1 MSDVNKFIF
10 NLIRENKKEITRI
23 LIVAAIGSLIATGV
37 PFIYGKLFDLAI
49 VPNSSQNF
57 ILSLIGLWFFISITS
72 NFISNKTVE
81 MGEKLG
87 VKINTETSAD
97 AYSHFIKLPIPFHK
111 KERRGEIIDKI
122 TRSAHRLNNLV
133 DVFSSTLPYFLM
145 LILAVVVMFFF
156 RWQLAF
162 VVILSFFIY
171 TIATVAKTKKL
182 MKIRLHEDK
191 FYNRQYGKIYD
202 KLYNVF
208 LVKNFAMEE
217 REKEDID
224 KRMNRLKKISAHA
237 AKKDAELSTV
247 QDIIYTISFVSV
259 LSLAILFLRSGDLTS
274 GQFIMFFGY
283 TNMAFAPF
291 RHITSIYRN
300 FRLVTVSIRRIVG
313 IRRMIPEEM
322 KHGDKTIPD
331 FKGEIEFENI
341 SFKYP
346 KGKEVL
352 KDVNLKINA
361 GETIALVGK
370 SGVGKTTLS
379 ELILGYYKPDSGKIK
394 ADGVELSKLKLKWLR
409 DQIAIVPQDL
419 NLFNDT
425 LANNLKYAK
434 PEATKEQII
443 QATKAAHA
451 HEFIM
456 NFSKKYASLVGE
468 EGIKLSMGQRQR
480 IAITMAFLKNPKILI
495 LDEPTSALDAESEK
509 KVQEGINK
517 LIKGRTTIIIA
528 HRFSTVRK
536 AHRIIVLDK
545 GRIAE
550 VGNHYELMRKKGI
563 YFKLYS
569 LQKGADLADK

>member
-10 NLIRENKKEITRI
+10 EIVKKNKKDIIRI
-23 LIVAAIGSLIATGV
+23 LIVATIGSLIATGV
-37 PFIYGKLFDLAI
+37 PLIYGKLFDLAI
-49 VPNSSQNF
+49 IPNSSLNF
-57 ILSLIGLWFFISITS
+57 ILSLIGLWFFVSITS

-81 MGEKLG
+81 MGERLG
-87 VKINTETSAD
+87 TKITSDTSSDSFA
-97 AYSHFIKLPIPFHK
+97 HFIKLPISFHK
-111 KERRGEIIDKI
+111 KEKRGEIFNKI
-122 TRSAHRLNNLV
+122 ARAASRLAYLI
-133 DVFSSTLPYFLM
+133 DVFSNPLPYFLM
-145 LILAVVVMFFF
+145 LVFAVIIMFVLQWQLAVVI
-156 RWQLAF
+156 
-162 VVILSFFIY
+162 ILSFLIY
-171 TIATVAKTKKL
+171 TLVTITKAKKL
-182 MKIRLHEDK
+182 MKIRLKEDK
-191 FYNRQYGKIYD
+191 AYSKQYGRIYD
-202 KLYNVF
+202 KLYNIF

-217 REKEDID
+217 KEKENID
-224 KRMNRLKKISAHA
+224 KSMSLLKRISAYA
-237 AKKDAELSTV
+237 TKKDAELSTM
-247 QDIIYTISFVSV
+247 QDMIYTIGFVSV

-291 RHITSIYRN
+291 RHIAAIYRN
-300 FRLVTVSIRRIVG
+300 FRLVTVSIKRIVNM
-313 IRRMIPEEM
+313 RRMIPEEM
-322 KHGDKTIPD
+322 KHGDRTIAD

-352 KDVNLKINA
+352 KDVSLKINA

-425 LANNLKYAK
+425 LVNNLKYAK

-456 NFSKKYASLVGE
+456 NFPKKYASLVGE
-468 EGIKLSMGQRQR
+468 
-480 IAITMAFLKNPKILI
+480 
-495 LDEPTSALDAESEK
+495 
-509 KVQEGINK
+509 EGINK

>member
-1 MSDVNKFIF
+1 
-10 NLIRENKKEITRI
+10 
-23 LIVAAIGSLIATGV
+23 
-37 PFIYGKLFDLAI
+37 
-49 VPNSSQNF
+49 
-57 ILSLIGLWFFISITS
+57 
-72 NFISNKTVE
+72 
-81 MGEKLG
+81 
-87 VKINTETSAD
+87 
-97 AYSHFIKLPIPFHK
+97 
-111 KERRGEIIDKI
+111 
-122 TRSAHRLNNLV
+122 
-133 DVFSSTLPYFLM
+133 
-145 LILAVVVMFFF
+145 MFFL